1 MLLGQVKLPVWT
13 LDHDSPG
20 SEIANSKAYMML
32 GQASG
37 VGSGPVFELKLY
49 SPPKREESFEFTA
62 QSVVLLPKIPF

>member
-1 MLLGQVKLPVWT
+1 MTLQVVRLQSQKLTCCLGQVKLSVWI

-49 SPPKREESFEFTA
+49 SPPKREESF
-62 QSVVLLPKIPF
+62 